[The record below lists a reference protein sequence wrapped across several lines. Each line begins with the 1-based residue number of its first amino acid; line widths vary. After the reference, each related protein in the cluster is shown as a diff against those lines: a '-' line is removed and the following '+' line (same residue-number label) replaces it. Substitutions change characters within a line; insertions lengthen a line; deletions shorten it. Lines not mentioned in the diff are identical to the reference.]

1 MMERQQVITA
11 LRGFVPELKAM
22 GVLSAS
28 VFGSVARDEAG
39 RDSDVDVAVRL
50 GENFSRRGLDYVGRI
65 MALEERLSRMLGC
78 RVDVI
83 EEPVRKQRMQ
93 VEIDKDRAF
102 VF

>member
-1 MMERQQVITA
+1 MMRQQAMAA
-11 LRGFVPELKAM
+11 LRHFAPELKAM

-39 RDSDVDVAVRL
+39 RDSDVDIAVRL
-50 GENFSRRGLDYVGRI
+50 GEGFSRRGLDYVGR
-65 MALEERLSRMLGC
+65 MMDLEERLSRLLGC
-78 RVDVI
+78 KADVI

-93 VEIDKDRAF
+93 VEIDRDRVL

>member
-1 MMERQQVITA
+1 MMRQQAMAA
-11 LRGFVPELKAM
+11 LRRFAPELKAM

-39 RDSDVDVAVRL
+39 RDSDVDIAVRL
-50 GENFSRRGLDYVGRI
+50 GEGFSRRGLDYVGR
-65 MALEERLSRMLGC
+65 MMDLEERLSRLLGC
-78 RVDVI
+78 KVDVI

-93 VEIDKDRAF
+93 VEIDRDRVL